1 MNELNKLT
9 YNYMLQ
15 TQYIHILV
23 HLVIIDFPEM
33 IRLLNRPP
41 KHRRLARPLVESD
54 LCLRDSAQIAF
65 QPVQIVTDE
74 RENTNI
80 TTTIQTVRLEVNLY
94 TENRRKGC

>member
-15 TQYIHILV
+15 TLYIHILV

-41 KHRRLARPLVESD
+41 KHRRLAHPLVESD

-65 QPVQIVTDE
+65 PPVQIVIH
-74 RENTNI
+74 RH
-80 TTTIQTVRLEVNLY
+80 IQMNVKILT
-94 TENRRKGC
+94 

>member
-65 QPVQIVTDE
+65 QPVQIVIH
-74 RENTNI
+74 RHRH
-80 TTTIQTVRLEVNLY
+80 IQMNVKILT
-94 TENRRKGC
+94 